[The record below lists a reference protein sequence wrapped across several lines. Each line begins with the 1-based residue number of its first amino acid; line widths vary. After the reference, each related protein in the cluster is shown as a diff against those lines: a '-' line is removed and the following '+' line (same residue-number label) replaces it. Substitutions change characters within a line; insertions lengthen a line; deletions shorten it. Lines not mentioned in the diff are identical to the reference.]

1 MIKYYCDICNEE
13 IQNDIP
19 KVGALDFGNG
29 ILQLCN
35 TCYPKFSEAKSTEYP
50 NFSLRYNALNQEYK
64 QAIIDDITTDV
75 DPAPVGEDTEFTFE
89 NNP

>member
-1 MIKYYCDICNEE
+1 MIKYYCDICNTE

-19 KVGALDFGNG
+19 KAGSLDFGNG
-29 ILQLCN
+29 FLHLCN
-35 TCYPKFSEAKSTEYP
+35 TCYPKFNEAKSIEYA
-50 NFSLRYNALNQEYK
+50 NFSSRYNALDQEYK

-75 DPAPVGEDTEFTFE
+75 DPDSVGEDTEFTFE